1 MVGSLVIALFWNFL
15 ENVALKNFLIRSVF
29 GDDMYKSIMPHRVGV
44 VNFVG
49 FAVQVLDVV
58 DFAI

>member
-1 MVGSLVIALFWNFL
+1 
-15 ENVALKNFLIRSVF
+15 VALKNFLIRSVF